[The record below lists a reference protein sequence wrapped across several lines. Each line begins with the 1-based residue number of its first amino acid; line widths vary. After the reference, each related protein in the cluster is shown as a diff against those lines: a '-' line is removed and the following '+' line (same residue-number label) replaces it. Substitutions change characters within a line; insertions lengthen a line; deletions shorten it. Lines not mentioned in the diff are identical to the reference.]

1 MGDLFPTRI
10 EPAAPSVDIEKRS
23 PSNGSPGKRRPAPE
37 KSEKDSASPSVDSGD
52 PVEEIHQID
61 ELA

>member
-1 MGDLFPTRI
+1 MDDISTTRV
-10 EPAAPSVDIEKRS
+10 EPSGAGADIEKRS
-23 PSNGSPGKRRPAPE
+23 PANGLPRKRPTPEKPE
-37 KSEKDSASPSVDSGD
+37 KSSPSPSVDAGD

>member
-1 MGDLFPTRI
+1 MDDFSATRI
-10 EPAAPSVDIEKRS
+10 EPTAPSVDIEKRS
-23 PSNGSPGKRRPAPE
+23 PSDGSPRKRPTPE
-37 KSEKDSASPSVDSGD
+37 KAEKSLPSPSVDSGD